1 MDLHPINH
9 DKKYNNIMKGR
20 NMYKLLLKKQKLVEV
35 TEKLLKGLTKKDR
48 GGKEIIAEIGLVVVA
63 VTLLLIFRTQISS
76 IISTIMSKASTE
88 IDALFS

>member
-1 MDLHPINH
+1 
-9 DKKYNNIMKGR
+9 
-20 NMYKLLLKKQKLVEV
+20 MYKLLVRKQKVVEAAAN
-35 TEKLLKGLTKKDR
+35 LLRGLTKKDR

-76 IISTIMSKASTE
+76 IISTIMAKASTE